1 VISEAIRYELGRG
14 GQVYFVHNRVGSI
27 YSMAN
32 YLKRLVPE
40 ARIIVGH
47 GQMKE
52 HELENV
58 MLAFIRGEFDILVS
72 TTIIENGLD
81 IPLVNTLIVNRADR
95 YGLSQLYQLRG
106 RVGRSNRRAYAY
118 LLVPEETHLTPLARR
133 RLAAIREFSELG
145 AGFRIAALD
154 LELRGAGNLLG
165 GEQHGHIDAVGFDLY
180 CRLLDETVLEL
191 ETGQAAAASRANL
204 NLRVELRIPEDFIPD
219 MNQRMSLYKRASSAK
234 DRESLDRLQDETR
247 DRYGPLPER
256 LLQFFEYARLQLLAT
271 GIGLTGIERERGRLA
286 FRLGPGARIS
296 PANLARLS
304 TGIDEAA
311 IAAEADTVILRVPLP
326 AGSES
331 AEVLYAVRDVL
342 LRLDRYSKMT

>member
-1 VISEAIRYELGRG
+1 
-14 GQVYFVHNRVGSI
+14 
-27 YSMAN
+27 
-32 YLKRLVPE
+32 
-40 ARIIVGH
+40 
-47 GQMKE
+47 
-52 HELENV
+52 
-58 MLAFIRGEFDILVS
+58 MLSFIRREFDVLVA

-118 LLVPEETHLTPLARR
+118 LLVPEETHLTLLARR

-180 CRLLDETVLEL
+180 CRLLDETVAEL
-191 ETGQAAAASRANL
+191 ETGEAPKEVRANL
-204 NLRVELRIPEDFIPD
+204 SLRIELRLPEEFIPD
-219 MNQRMSLYKRASSAK
+219 MNQRMSLYKRASSAR
-234 DRESLDRLQDETR
+234 DRETLARLQDETR

-256 LLQFFEYARLQLLAT
+256 VLQFFEYGRLQVLANE
-271 GIGLTGIERERGRLA
+271 IGLEAIDRERGKLA
-286 FRLGPGARIS
+286 FRLGPGARLT
-296 PANLARLS
+296 PRNLARLA
-304 TGIDEAA
+304 TGLEDAA
-311 IAAEADTVILRVPLP
+311 LSAEGGTAVLRVPL
-326 AGSES
+326 ASGSES
-331 AEVLYAVRDVL
+331 SEILLTVREVL

>member
-1 VISEAIRYELGRG
+1 
-14 GQVYFVHNRVGSI
+14 
-27 YSMAN
+27 
-32 YLKRLVPE
+32 
-40 ARIIVGH
+40 
-47 GQMKE
+47 
-52 HELENV
+52 
-58 MLAFIRGEFDILVS
+58 
-72 TTIIENGLD
+72 
-81 IPLVNTLIVNRADR
+81 VNTLIVNRADR

-191 ETGQAAAASRANL
+191 ETGEAAVAARANL
-204 NLRVELRIPEDFIPD
+204 NLRIELRIPEEFIPD
-219 MNQRMSLYKRASSAK
+219 MNQRMSIYKRASSAR
-234 DRESLDRLQDETR
+234 DRETLERLQDETR

-256 LLQFFEYARLQLLAT
+256 LLQFFEYGRLQVLASD
-271 GIGLTGIERERGRLA
+271 IGLTGVERERGKLA
-286 FRLGPGARIS
+286 FRLGASARIS
-296 PANLARLS
+296 PANLARLAM
-304 TGIDEAA
+304 GMDEAA
-311 IAAEADTVILRVPLP
+311 VAAEGDMVVLRVPLP
-326 AGSES
+326 TGSES
-331 AEVLYAVRDVL
+331 SEVLYAVREVL